1 MYSSCTSE
9 SNFGRSRIEICSYRY
24 TVQPG
29 PIFSSIFSMHFSFF
43 LAKVCVMYTTPK
55 LGLSQNMVF
64 YDKIR
69 YLFIVYFPVSKGFHL
84 EIRKIRT
91 QIPDWGIC
99 GQSGPGRRPK
109 FSQFSGKYAVRTRQD
124 SSPRTTSS
132 EIPISSEV
140 AMNSLNMHMQLNLG
154 VEGVILF

>member
-1 MYSSCTSE
+1 MGHKNLSRNSEFILKFGKATVDTIYQYHIRLFIATSDDSNVNLVCMYSSCTSE

-91 QIPDWGIC
+91 QIPD
-99 GQSGPGRRPK
+99 
-109 FSQFSGKYAVRTRQD
+109 
-124 SSPRTTSS
+124 
-132 EIPISSEV
+132 
-140 AMNSLNMHMQLNLG
+140 
-154 VEGVILF
+154 